1 MTDSRQRFET
11 HLEIPEL
18 MAQRDGDEYAV
29 PFIQRYWQFWQ
40 AAEAQAVRRCA
51 EIVCKGCREKLP
63 RHPTEPEQ
71 YHATNP
77 RGGAMVCDARAIRAE
92 FPEAWK

>member
-51 EIVCKGCREKLP
+51 QVAG
-63 RHPTEPEQ
+63 PEDSYQ
-71 YHATNP
+71 DEWFRAK
-77 RGGAMVCDARAIRAE
+77 ADAVQKIKRE
-92 FPEAWK
+92 FPEAFEQAKPTLPNSSL